1 MRRVGAEDERALEQ
15 HLVRDPR
22 AAAVAGEVHRPV
34 ALGALV
40 GEPEAQELRGPER
53 DVRLD
58 RPLAPGHQR
67 ELRPVV
73 THAARPAA
81 PWLDFQAR
89 IPAEAVA
96 RASLRPGGAGLVEDL
111 DLPDSVRSRS
121 STRPAPPGRRD
132 ARATASAG
140 MRAWK
145 SSHGAAGRAACVTTG
160 RSSR

>member
-58 RPLAPGHQR
+58 RPLAPGQQR

-73 THAARPAA
+73 THASPPAA
-81 PWLDFQAR
+81 PWLGFAAR
-89 IPAEAVA
+89 IPAAAVA
-96 RASLRPGGAGLVEDL
+96 RESLWPGGAVPVEDGDVPEGVGWL
-111 DLPDSVRSRS
+111 
-121 STRPAPPGRRD
+121 G
-132 ARATASAG
+132 G
-140 MRAWK
+140 
-145 SSHGAAGRAACVTTG
+145 GRAERG
-160 RSSR
+160 Q

>member
-40 GEPEAQELRGPER
+40 GEPEAQELRGRER

-58 RPLAPGHQR
+58 RPLAPGHQC

-73 THAARPAA
+73 SHPARPTA
-81 PWLDFQAR
+81 PWLDFLALL
-89 IPAEAVA
+89 PSKAVA
-96 RASLRPGGAGLVEDL
+96 GSALPPGGPGLCEGL
-111 DLPDSVRSRS
+111 ALP
-121 STRPAPPGRRD
+121 
-132 ARATASAG
+132 
-140 MRAWK
+140 
-145 SSHGAAGRAACVTTG
+145 AC
-160 RSSR
+160 